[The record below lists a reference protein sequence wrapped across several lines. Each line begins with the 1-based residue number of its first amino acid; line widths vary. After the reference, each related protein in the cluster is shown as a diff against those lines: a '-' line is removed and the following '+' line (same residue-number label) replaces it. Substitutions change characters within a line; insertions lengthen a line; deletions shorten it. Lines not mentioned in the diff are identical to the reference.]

1 MKAGSKFWPA
11 SLGLG
16 LALCLYFPALG
27 RPGPRAWDLRLTLQT
42 TGRYQVIDRGVT
54 YNGDL
59 AFTLIWEGTME
70 EDQEDFRLIQRETR
84 LQDWKATETSS
95 LPELS
100 IILTTANFPAGP
112 SFNYLYV
119 LHEKNVI
126 HIAFSLE
133 GFTVP
138 VHPSAEKV
146 ELDLPR
152 TAKSGFHS
160 SSINYDAHVIKG
172 SNLVELPADLI
183 EANSV
188 ERNFAWSWRHRLWL
202 ETQDQD
208 ISLLNDHQVTAKV
221 FIRPSA
227 GLAQRQAE
235 RPRISF
241 PQTQLSLEGILTS
254 ARGSQG
260 GSQEARRRG
269 S

>member
-1 MKAGSKFWPA
+1 MKAGHKFWPA
-11 SLGLG
+11 SLGL
-16 LALCLYFPALG
+16 AATLCLYFPAVS
-27 RPGPRAWDLRLTLQT
+27 RPGPRAWDFCLTLQT

-70 EDQEDFRLIQRETR
+70 RDEEDFRLIQRDTR
-84 LQDWKATETSS
+84 LVDWKATETSS

-126 HIAFSLE
+126 HVAFGLE

-138 VHPSAEKV
+138 LHSSAEKV

-152 TAKSGFHS
+152 TAQSGVHS
-160 SSINYDAHVIKG
+160 SSINYDAYVTKG
-172 SNLVELPADLI
+172 SNLLEFPADLI
-183 EANSV
+183 DANPV
-188 ERNFAWSWRHRLWL
+188 ERNFAWSWRHRQWL

-221 FIRPSA
+221 LIRPS
-227 GLAQRQAE
+227 GRLARKRVE
-235 RPRISF
+235 RSPGSIPRISL
-241 PQTQLSLEGILTS
+241 PLEDISTS
-254 ARGSQG
+254 AG
-260 GSQEARRRG
+260 GSQAR